1 MPSLDYDLQKARFHA
16 DYTQNLPL
24 LENALES
31 FVTLLSTLVAPS
43 RHMDGAKV
51 EGRIKSADECVR
63 KFSRKY
69 RAVLEEKKHSL
80 CHLSLHHRPDRA
92 AHRLFI

>member
-1 MPSLDYDLQKARFHA
+1 MPSLDYDLEKARFHA
-16 DYTQNLPL
+16 FYDQNLPL

-31 FVTLLSTLVAPS
+31 FVDLLSALVAPPL
-43 RHMDGAKV
+43 HMDGAKV

-69 RAVLEEKKHSL
+69 RAALEEKNT
-80 CHLSLHHRPDRA
+80 P
-92 AHRLFI
+92 